1 MDVNINLPEET
12 PSMDSAYANK
22 TRPQPCDT
30 QTDLYALQ
38 PEKLFKGGKPD
49 SVKGKHNC
57 NANILGS
64 RPCERYIFKNHP
76 TNCEDHKLI
85 IKNSQALQHSQDPA
99 FQSASARY
107 RHGLQVRNTEAED
120 RNGEGEGERKLVR
133 APSRKPFP
141 SQTCRLS

>member
-1 MDVNINLPEET
+1 MFTNWALTAPPAAGETMDVNINLPEET

-64 RPCERYIFKNHP
+64 RPCERYIFIK
-76 TNCEDHKLI
+76 I
-85 IKNSQALQHSQDPA
+85 IKQI
-99 FQSASARY
+99 
-107 RHGLQVRNTEAED
+107 G
-120 RNGEGEGERKLVR
+120 
-133 APSRKPFP
+133 
-141 SQTCRLS
+141 